1 MKSRMFLLLMN
12 ENSIVFTLVNEIRL
26 CLLLVHEK
34 SNVFTFGE

>member
-1 MKSRMFLLLMN
+1 LMN
-12 ENSIVFTLVNEIRL
+12 ENSIVFTLVNEIQL